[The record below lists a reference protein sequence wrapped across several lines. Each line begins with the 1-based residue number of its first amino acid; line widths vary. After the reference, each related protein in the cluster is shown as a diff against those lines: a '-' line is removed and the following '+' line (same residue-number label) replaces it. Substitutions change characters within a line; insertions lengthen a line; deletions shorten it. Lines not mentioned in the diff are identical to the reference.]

1 MRRVEREGCMWV
13 ILVILVA
20 LAVFIGVVMLM
31 KWLIVQLSWVIIGF
45 TGL

>member
-1 MRRVEREGCMWV
+1 MREWV
-13 ILVILVA
+13 PWAILVILVA
-20 LAVFIGVVMLM
+20 LVVFIGLVTLM